1 MWPSL
6 PTRPGC
12 IAAGLQLH
20 GPNTCSTH
28 RRPSPPSLCAPMT
41 SMWEPIWYP
50 MIDWCYVQLPYA
62 KFPLQTWH
70 SWHWCLQS
78 CVIPNFGSASSNIK
92 NCFIVANSLSD
103 TLTKNVIQLQGMAFP
118 NEICLLIANN
128 AVKSVAVSVQMF
140 QYYDCK
146 LPANLWISA

>member
-1 MWPSL
+1 MPIMKTF
-6 PTRPGC
+6 PE
-12 IAAGLQLH
+12 H
-20 GPNTCSTH
+20 G
-28 RRPSPPSLCAPMT
+28 
-41 SMWEPIWYP
+41 I
-50 MIDWCYVQLPYA
+50 
-62 KFPLQTWH
+62 
-70 SWHWCLQS
+70 SWHYCLQS
-78 CVIPNFGSASSNIK
+78 CVIPNFGSNSANIK

-146 LPANLWISA
+146 SPPLCNCIQLLIRRYNECMKLLSHLLYYMMGAS